1 MNLKI
6 PIAIFLLVISLAIG
20 IIIGHFGIKS
30 KNQSTDPYYQ
40 ELIAQVDPKVGFD
53 LLEKELN
60 KENIR
65 NHLKY
70 EIFKKILS
78 SLLNHVK
85 LFCLNK

>member
-6 PIAIFLLVISLAIG
+6 PIAIFLLVLSLAIG

-30 KNQSTDPYYQ
+30 KTQNTDPYYE
-40 ELIAQVDPKVGFD
+40 ELIAQVDPKIGFD

-65 NHLKY
+65 KHLKY
-70 EIFKKILS
+70 AIYA
-78 SLLNHVK
+78 
-85 LFCLNK
+85 